1 MKSIL
6 LLLLVFVATT
16 SVISGILLIINPGGE
31 LFMMSTSI
39 LEHTSFKD
47 FSIPGFVLATVVG
60 STNLAAV
67 SLLSA
72 AKTGKYNWAMLGG
85 LTMGGWIIVQII
97 LIREFSWFQVV
108 YLAIA
113 LGIMLLALHLKVK
126 SLV

>member
-16 SVISGILLIINPGGE
+16 AVISGVLLIINPGGE
-31 LFMMSTSI
+31 LFMMSTSL

-67 SLLSA
+67 VYYLQQRPER
-72 AKTGKYNWAMLGG
+72 YNWAMLGG

>member
-16 SVISGILLIINPGGE
+16 AVISGVLLIINPGGE
-31 LFMMSTSI
+31 LFMMSTSL

-67 SLLSA
+67 VYYLQQRPER
-72 AKTGKYNWAMLGG
+72 YNWAMLGG

-113 LGIMLLALHLKVK
+113 LAIMLLAFHLKVK

>member
-67 SLLSA
+67 VYYLQQRPER
-72 AKTGKYNWAMLGG
+72 YNWAMLGG
-85 LTMGGWIIVQII
+85 LTMGGWIVVQII

-113 LGIMLLALHLKVK
+113 LAIMLLAFHLKVK